1 MSSSKRPRPSAALRL
16 SVISAVDIAQGETI
30 QDRIRDLAKRTY
42 KDESNG
48 HDYRFTQS
56 TISTWLYRFKSQG
69 FTTLENKTRSDKG
82 QSRKIKPEELTEM
95 IREVMPM
102 LNLNKQKRALKSSI
116 YRLLQNKGLV
126 DRRQLAQT
134 TFYRMVR
141 EHNLIDIE
149 TCKKL
154 RLSFAMK
161 YANELWQAR
170 YTDHPSNNPMA
181 NGKKR
186 S

>member
-1 MSSSKRPRPSAALRL
+1 MPSSKRSRPSAALRL
-16 SVISAVDIAQGETI
+16 SVISAIDIAQGETI
-30 QDRIRDLAKRTY
+30 QARVRELSKRTF
-42 KDESNG
+42 KDEYTG
-48 HDYRFTQS
+48 HEYRFTPR

-82 QSRKIKPEELTEM
+82 KSRKIKPEELAEM

-102 LNLNKQKRALKSSI
+102 LNLNKQKRTVKSSI

-126 DRRQLAQT
+126 DRRQLSQT

-149 TCKKL
+149 ACKN
-154 RLSFAMK
+154 SG
-161 YANELWQAR
+161 Y
-170 YTDHPSNNPMA
+170 PSQ
-181 NGKKR
+181 
-186 S
+186 